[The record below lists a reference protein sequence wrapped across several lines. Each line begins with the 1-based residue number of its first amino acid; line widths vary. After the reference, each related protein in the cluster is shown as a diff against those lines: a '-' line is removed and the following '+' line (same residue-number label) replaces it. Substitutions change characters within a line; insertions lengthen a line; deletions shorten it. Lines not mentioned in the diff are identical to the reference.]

1 MVSKAITEAEMKLVA
16 NIARD
21 FAYKWPSASKDD
33 LEAEMYLH
41 MMENYKYVEQYR
53 TLGGE
58 KGRNTLAKALSR
70 RAMEYV
76 RGEVAHQ
83 THKPEEEATSRWPK
97 KAIVEALKHCY
108 GDEYEASVTLTHTDW
123 EVYREGR
130 RDPSMLFRG
139 YKDHEEITL
148 LIYGVKQGL
157 KMLSREQQDLL
168 RLRHGLGMG
177 LDEIAEHKGKNVDT
191 VKRAIYRAHDALTR
205 KVGYV

>member
-1 MVSKAITEAEMKLVA
+1 MVSKAITEAEMRLVA
-16 NIARD
+16 SIARD
-21 FAYKWPSASKDD
+21 FNYKWPSASKDD

-41 MMENYKYVEQYR
+41 MFENYKYIEQYR

-70 RAMEYV
+70 RAMEYA
-76 RGEVAHQ
+76 RGEVAYQ
-83 THKPEEEATSRWPK
+83 RCTPEEEATSRWPK

-108 GDEYEASVTLTHTDW
+108 SDEYEVSVTLSHTDW
-123 EVYREGR
+123 EMYREAR
-130 RDPSMLFRG
+130 RDPSMIFRG
-139 YKDHEEITL
+139 YKDNEEIQL
-148 LIYGVKQGL
+148 LIYGVKQAV

-168 RLRHGLGMG
+168 YLRHGLGLN
-177 LDEIAEHKGKNVDT
+177 LDEIASHKEKNVDT